1 MSKDNI
7 IKFTSEEYDIQAQ
20 QIRDLPTLVTP
31 IQDKIDDL
39 IVPAAKYDQK
49 IAELTV
55 AINQK
60 MYEIDVKSDEIIS
73 CGCATTVAGI
83 GSTAPAVIVGNT
95 SYYERVQAPRQD
107 SEDPTFTGTNPYG
120 TDNLGTA
127 NLTTGIGSDTATAST
142 YYGVGVDTQ
151 IVTLSGVGNSIFT
164 VDANAS
170 GIATCPG
177 KTCSALSAEL
187 DVLTGQLAD
196 LRAERVGLTTFRVG
210 ILKSE
215 LKEQYTRRHA
225 YNYAKIKTQERADA
239 LKQLRDFVSDP
250 SNKSYFD

>member
-1 MSKDNI
+1 MSKENI

-20 QIRDLPTLVTP
+20 QVKDLPTLVTP

-49 IAELTV
+49 VAELTV

-60 MYEIDVKSDEIIS
+60 MYEIDVKSEEIIY
-73 CGCATTVAGI
+73 CGCANTVPGI
-83 GSTAPAVIVGNT
+83 GVTPVALGTT

-107 SEDPTFTGTNPYG
+107 SEDPTFTGANPYA

-127 NLTTGIGSDTATAST
+127 NLTTGIGSETVTAST

-164 VDANAS
+164 VDANSS

-187 DVLTGQLAD
+187 DVLTGQLAE

-210 ILKSE
+210 ILKTE

-239 LKQLRDFVSDP
+239 LDQLKNFVSDP
-250 SNKSYFD
+250 ANKSYFD

>member
-1 MSKDNI
+1 MSKENI

-20 QIRDLPTLVTP
+20 QVKDLPTLVTP

-49 IAELTV
+49 VAELTV

-60 MYEIDVKSDEIIS
+60 MYEIDVKSEEIIY
-73 CGCATTVAGI
+73 CGCANTVPGI
-83 GSTAPAVIVGNT
+83 GVTPVALGTT

-107 SEDPTFTGTNPYG
+107 SEDPTFTGTNPYA

-127 NLTTGIGSDTATAST
+127 SLTTGIGSDTATAST

-187 DVLTGQLAD
+187 DVLTGELAA

-210 ILKSE
+210 ILKTE

-225 YNYAKIKTQERADA
+225 YNYAKVKTQERADTLDQ
-239 LKQLRDFVSDP
+239 LKNFVSDP
-250 SNKSYFD
+250 ANKSYFD

>member
-1 MSKDNI
+1 MSKENI

-20 QIRDLPTLVTP
+20 QVKDLPTLVTP

-49 IAELTV
+49 VAELTV

-60 MYEIDVKSDEIIS
+60 MYEIDVKSEEIIY
-73 CGCATTVAGI
+73 CGCANTVPGI
-83 GSTAPAVIVGNT
+83 GVTPVALGTT

-107 SEDPTFTGTNPYG
+107 SEDPTFTGANPYA

-127 NLTTGIGSDTATAST
+127 NLTTGIGSETVTAST

-164 VDANAS
+164 VDANSS

-187 DVLTGQLAD
+187 DVLTGQLAE

-210 ILKSE
+210 ILKTE

-225 YNYAKIKTQERADA
+225 YNYAKVKTQERADTLEQ
-239 LKQLRDFVSDP
+239 LKNFVSDP
-250 SNKSYFD
+250 ANKSYFD